1 MWPWLRNE
9 HFKNFFVLT
18 DRQKF
23 LCKLCLFTFVGHVLV
38 LILGTCSYFGFN
50 EHERFVI
57 SSQHGNTVYVL
68 TPLQKQV
75 KSSVK
80 QRAGSLVKSSKV
92 IDYGTYEQLKKQ
104 QKKQTAKNT
113 VVAQPVKAKKTS
125 KALTSS
131 LAALKEVNQSAQKK
145 AQKAQITISEV
156 KVVKNVEPEKKV
168 TSAVIKE
175 IDIVKDE
182 KPIIPEPIV
191 SVKEERISEPLKQEV
206 VAQKENCVIDQVEP
220 QKNVAELSS
229 KEKAAVESSQN
240 LDKINQE
247 VLAQDDIDIDNVT
260 FIGYEQLDSL
270 AVQNKIQQ
278 VIQQNFKSPI
288 GIKKDVS
295 CELTVLVGDSGKSKK
310 VTIIRPSGILV
321 YDTSAR
327 AMLYKIEFPKEVWNK
342 TITIILGQ

>member
-9 HFKNFFVLT
+9 HFKKFFVLT

-23 LCKLCLFTFVGHVLV
+23 LCRLCVLTFIGHVLV

-57 SSQHGNTVYVL
+57 SSRHGNTVYVL

-75 KSSVK
+75 KTSVK
-80 QRAGSLVKSSKV
+80 QSKESSVKSSKV

-104 QKKQTAKNT
+104 QKKEVEKKNT
-113 VVAQPVKAKKTS
+113 VIAQPVQAKKKS
-125 KALTSS
+125 KALASS
-131 LAALKEVNQSAQKK
+131 LAALKEINQVAQK
-145 AQKAQITISEV
+145 KAQITISEV
-156 KVVKNVEPEKKV
+156 QVAKKVDLEKKATSPVPKKINVVKNQKSLKTQPVV
-168 TSAVIKE
+168 QL
-175 IDIVKDE
+175 
-182 KPIIPEPIV
+182 
-191 SVKEERISEPLKQEV
+191 KEEKAIEPLKQDV
-206 VAQKENCVIDQVEP
+206 VVQKEHNHKESCDQLKDV
-220 QKNVAELSS
+220 VELSS
-229 KEKAAVESSQN
+229 TETSAIEPSQN
-240 LDKINQE
+240 LDKANQE
-247 VLAQDDIDIDNVT
+247 VLAQDDIDVDNVT

-278 VIQQNFKSPI
+278 MVQQNFKSPI

-295 CELTVLVGDSGKSKK
+295 CELTVLVGDSGKSKT
-310 VTIIRPSGILV
+310 VTMVRSSGILI

-342 TITIILGQ
+342 TITIVLGQ